1 MANKV
6 KQMLRLATVIATKTT
21 SGKRRNFLLG
31 AIGVRSDGVLVSA
44 SNIPAQRQTPEA
56 HAEYRVS
63 RKLDVGAVV
72 FVARKNRVGRLCN
85 AKPCFRCESA
95 MRSKGVKRC
104 FYTISNTKFGVMTL
118 S

>member
-6 KQMLRLATVIATKTT
+6 KQMLRLAATIAQKTT

-31 AIGVRSDGVLVSA
+31 AIGIRNDGVLVSA

>member
-6 KQMLRLATVIATKTT
+6 KQMFQLAATIAKRTA
-21 SGKRRNFLLG
+21 GKRRNFLLG
-31 AIGVRSDGVLVSA
+31 AIGIRNDGVLVSA
-44 SNIPAQRQTPEA
+44 SNLPVTRKTPEA

-72 FVARKNRVGRLCN
+72 YVARKNRVGRLCN

-95 MRSKGVKRC
+95 MRSRGVKRC
-104 FYTISNTKFGVMTL
+104 FYTISNTKFGILTF
-118 S
+118 